1 MEVFNPKVHVCEF
14 YFQQHDTFAEITN
27 ERLLQKISGDLYQN
41 ELKIELLD
49 GKSNVKKIFVYKLEE
64 PELAELL
71 PLLHWD
77 DFEKTRDGVER
88 DFKRSAGYRDG
99 WGYEFVCLNES
110 GAPLIRDYMTEIFK
124 EKYKPA
130 DEKLLDWI
138 INRYSKL
145 SEYKKIRL
153 IW

>member
-1 MEVFNPKVHVCEF
+1 MEVFDPKVHVCKF
-14 YFQQHDTFAEITN
+14 FFQQHDIHAEVWN
-27 ERLLQKISGDLYQN
+27 ARLLQKISGDLYQN

-49 GKSNVKKIFVYKLEE
+49 GKGNAKMMFGYKLEE

-71 PLLHWD
+71 PLLHWE
-77 DFEKTRDGVER
+77 DFEKNRDGAER
-88 DFKRSAGYRDG
+88 GYKRSAGYRDG

-110 GAPLIRDYMTEIFK
+110 GAPLISDYMTEIFQ

-138 INRYSKL
+138 IDQYSKL
-145 SEYKKIRL
+145 PEYKKL
-153 IW
+153 HLLW